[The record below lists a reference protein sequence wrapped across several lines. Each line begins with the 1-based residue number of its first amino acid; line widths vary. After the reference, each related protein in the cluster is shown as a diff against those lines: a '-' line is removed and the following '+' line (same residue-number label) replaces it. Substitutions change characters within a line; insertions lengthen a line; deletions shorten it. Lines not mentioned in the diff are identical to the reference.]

1 MEKNVVHI
9 GKGKDTLVKVP
20 KPPIYLTDDAKKYYK
35 SMGNILAKDE
45 LIKEKYLPA
54 LEIYA
59 EAQSQFQF
67 AITEIKKANQDK
79 FGSGYFQKFTS
90 GAMNI
95 SVYVTLK
102 EKAEDSILKCCKLF
116 GLDPKSEKELKL
128 DTGQMD
134 LFQELLKQKH
144 A

>member
-1 MEKNVVHI
+1 
-9 GKGKDTLVKVP
+9 
-20 KPPIYLTDDAKKYYK
+20 
-35 SMGNILAKDE
+35 MGNILAKDE